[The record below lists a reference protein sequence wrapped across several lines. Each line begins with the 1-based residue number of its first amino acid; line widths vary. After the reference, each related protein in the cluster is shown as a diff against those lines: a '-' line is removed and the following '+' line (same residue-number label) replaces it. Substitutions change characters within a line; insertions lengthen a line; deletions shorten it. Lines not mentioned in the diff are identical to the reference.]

1 MFYVVRATLT
11 MAVSRLLIILLILL
25 NHFLELIQIQLV
37 VRMQERKK
45 RERQTQLD
53 DIKDPDLKRELAS
66 GQTQLISYTEH
77 HAQ

>member
-1 MFYVVRATLT
+1 
-11 MAVSRLLIILLILL
+11 LL
-25 NHFLELIQIQLV
+25 NHFLELIQDQLG

-45 RERQTQLD
+45 RERQRQLD

-66 GQTQLISYTEH
+66 GQPQLISYTEH